1 MIEDDDLSGA
11 GDWTRP
17 GVYRCAPDVYRI
29 PLPLPMDG
37 LRAVN
42 VYAIRHGDEITVIDA
57 GWSVPEAR
65 DVLAAAL
72 AELDAGF
79 GDVRRFLVT
88 HIHRDHY
95 TQAVALRRE
104 FGMRV
109 AVGRGEQ
116 HGLDTINDP
125 DQPEGPIMAARL
137 LRAQFEKLM
146 PDRLREYRSH
156 RPRSRGPGRHI

>member
-11 GDWTRP
+11 SDWTRP

-57 GWSVPEAR
+57 GWSIPEAR
-65 DVLAAAL
+65 DLLASAL

-79 GDVRRFLVT
+79 PDVRRFLVT

-95 TQAVALRRE
+95 RR
-104 FGMRV
+104 RS
-109 AVGRGEQ
+109 
-116 HGLDTINDP
+116 P
-125 DQPEGPIMAARL
+125 CAASSGCGW
-137 LRAQFEKLM
+137 
-146 PDRLREYRSH
+146 RSAGA
-156 RPRSRGPGRHI
+156 RSTAS